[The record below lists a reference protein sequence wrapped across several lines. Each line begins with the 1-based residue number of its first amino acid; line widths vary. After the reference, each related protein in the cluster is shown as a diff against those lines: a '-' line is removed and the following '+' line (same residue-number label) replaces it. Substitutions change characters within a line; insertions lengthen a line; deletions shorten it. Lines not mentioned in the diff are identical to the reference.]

1 MAYPRENLH
10 ATEELVLDLHPH
22 WWFFTPSLAALV
34 GSIFF
39 GVLVLASGW
48 DWLTIPSAILILG
61 TLLWFGVRY
70 AQWATTDLVLTSDRL
85 IWRTGVISKRG
96 IEIPLERINTI
107 FFSQRIL
114 ERLIGVGDLK
124 VESASAEGAQTF
136 ENMKKPG
143 RIQNEIYVQM
153 EANENRKFDRIP
165 QGMQAQAAQ
174 AAPAAPTPPD
184 VAEQIRKLAE
194 LRDQGHISD
203 EEFQAKKAQLLER
216 M

>member
-10 ATEELVLDLHPH
+10 PTEELVLDLHPH

-34 GSIFF
+34 GAI
-39 GVLVLASGW
+39 VLGIVALSSA
-48 DWLTIPSAILILG
+48 DWLQLPAALLILACLG
-61 TLLWFGVRY
+61 WFGVRY

-96 IEIPLERINTI
+96 VEIPLERINTI

-124 VESASAEGAQTF
+124 VESASADGAQVF

-143 RIQNEIYVQM
+143 RIQNEIYIQM
-153 EANENRKFDRIP
+153 EANENRKFDRI
-165 QGMQAQAAQ
+165 GDRE
-174 AAPAAPTPPD
+174 APAAPAPPAAPD
-184 VAEQIRKLAE
+184 AAEQIRKLAE
-194 LRDQGHISD
+194 LRDQGHISP
-203 EEFQAKKAQLLER
+203 EEFEAKKAQLLDR